1 MVLLIGEKMLNNY
14 YPGTSAQNSSEIG
27 FSETF
32 AAVLRRVYVWMTLGL
47 FVTAGIAAF
56 VSVSPLFQVLAG
68 QPWIFLALMIAE
80 LGLVIGLSWG
90 INRLAPATAMLL
102 FIVYAALNGLTL
114 SVLFVVYTLGSVA
127 STFVATAALFGVMSI
142 IGYTTKM
149 DLSKIGSFL
158 FMGLIGLII
167 AMVVSMFWANT
178 VLGWII
184 TFAGILLFLGLT
196 VYDTQRIKRM
206 TATALQQGDEN
217 VQARM
222 GILGALSLYLDF
234 INLFLFIL
242 RLGGRRR

>member
-1 MVLLIGEKMLNNY
+1 MEKIMLNNY
-14 YPGTSAQNSSEIG
+14 TGVPAQNFSEIG
-27 FSETF
+27 LDETF
-32 AAVLRRVYVWMTLGL
+32 AAVLRRVYVWMALGL
-47 FVTAGIAAF
+47 LVTAAVAAF
-56 VSVSPLFQVLAG
+56 VSASPLFQVLAG
-68 QPWIFLALMIAE
+68 QPLIFLVLMLAE

-90 INRLAPATAMLL
+90 INRISPAVAMLL
-102 FIVYAALNGLTL
+102 FFVYAALNGLTF

-127 STFVATAALFGVMSI
+127 HTFLATAALFGVMSV

-149 DLSKIGSFL
+149 DLSKMGSFL

-167 AMVVSMFWANT
+167 AMLVNMFWTNT
-178 VLGWII
+178 VLGWIV

-196 VYDTQRIKRM
+196 FYDTQRIKRM
-206 TATALQQGDEN
+206 TAAALQGGNED

-222 GILGALSLYLDF
+222 GILGALALYLDF

>member
-1 MVLLIGEKMLNNY
+1 MLNNFTGV
-14 YPGTSAQNSSEIG
+14 PAQNFSEIG

-32 AAVLRRVYVWMTLGL
+32 AAVLRRVYTWMALGL
-47 FVTAGIAAF
+47 LVTAGVAAF

-68 QPWIFLALMIAE
+68 QPLIFLMLMLAE

-90 INRLAPATAMLL
+90 INRISPATAMLL
-102 FIVYAALNGLTL
+102 FFIYAALNGLTF

-127 STFVATAALFGVMSI
+127 STFLATSALFGVMSV
-142 IGYTTKM
+142 IGYTTKT
-149 DLSKIGSFL
+149 DLSKMGSFL

-167 AMVVSMFWANT
+167 AMLVNLFWTNT
-178 VLGWII
+178 VLGWIV
-184 TFAGILLFLGLT
+184 TFAGILVFLGLT
-196 VYDTQRIKRM
+196 IYDTQRIKRM
-206 TATALQQGDEN
+206 TAAALQAGDDN

-242 RLGGRRR
+242 RLTGRRR

>member
-1 MVLLIGEKMLNNY
+1 MINNY
-14 YPGTSAQNSSEIG
+14 YPGTPARNFIETG
-27 FSETF
+27 VSETF

-47 FVTAGIAAF
+47 LVTAGTAAF

-68 QPWIFLALMIAE
+68 QPLIFFVLMIAE
-80 LGLVIGLSWG
+80 LGLVVGLSWG
-90 INRLAPATAMLL
+90 INRLSPATAMLL
-102 FIVYAALNGLTL
+102 FFLYAILNGLTF

-127 STFVATAALFGVMSI
+127 STFLATAALFGVMSI
-142 IGYTTKM
+142 LGYTTKM
-149 DLSKIGSFL
+149 DLSRMGSFL
-158 FMGLIGLII
+158 FMGLIGLLV
-167 AMVVSMFWANT
+167 AMLVNIFWTNT
-178 VLGWII
+178 VLGWIV
-184 TFAGILLFLGLT
+184 TYAGILIFLGLT
-196 VYDTQRIKRM
+196 FFDTQRIKRM

>member
-1 MVLLIGEKMLNNY
+1 MLNNY
-14 YPGTSAQNSSEIG
+14 TGVPAQNFSEIG

-32 AAVLRRVYVWMTLGL
+32 AAVLRRVYTWMALGL
-47 FVTAGIAAF
+47 LVTAGVAAF

-68 QPWIFLALMIAE
+68 QPLIFLVLMLAE

-90 INRLAPATAMLL
+90 INRISPATAMLL
-102 FIVYAALNGLTL
+102 FFIYAALNGLTF

-127 STFVATAALFGVMSI
+127 STFLATSALFGVMSV
-142 IGYTTKM
+142 IGYTTKT
-149 DLSKIGSFL
+149 DLSKMGSFL

-167 AMVVSMFWANT
+167 AMLVNLFWTNT
-178 VLGWII
+178 VLGWIV
-184 TFAGILLFLGLT
+184 TFAGILVFLGLT
-196 VYDTQRIKRM
+196 IYDTQRIKRM
-206 TATALQQGDEN
+206 TAAALQAGDDN

-242 RLGGRRR
+242 RLTGRRR

>member
-1 MVLLIGEKMLNNY
+1 MFNNY
-14 YPGTSAQNSSEIG
+14 AGVPAQNFSEISL
-27 FSETF
+27 SETF
-32 AAVLRRVYVWMTLGL
+32 AAVLRRVYVWMALGL
-47 FVTAGIAAF
+47 LVTAGTAAI

-68 QPWIFLALMIAE
+68 QPLLFFVLMIAE
-80 LGLVIGLSWG
+80 LGLVIGISRG
-90 INRLAPATAMLL
+90 INRISSATAVLL
-102 FIVYAALNGLTL
+102 FFVYAALNGLTF

-127 STFVATAALFGVMSI
+127 HTFLATAALFGVMSV

-149 DLSKIGSFL
+149 DLSKMGSFF

-167 AMVVSMFWANT
+167 AMLVNMFWTNT
-178 VLGWII
+178 VLGWIV

-196 VYDTQRIKRM
+196 FYDTQRIKQM
-206 TATALQQGDEN
+206 TATALQQGNED

-242 RLGGRRR
+242 RLTGRRR

>member
-1 MVLLIGEKMLNNY
+1 MNNNY
-14 YPGTSAQNSSEIG
+14 YPGTPTQNFIETG

-32 AAVLRRVYVWMTLGL
+32 AAVLRRVYAWMAMGL
-47 FVTAGIAAF
+47 LITAGTAAF
-56 VSVSPLFQVLAG
+56 VSVSPLFQVLVG
-68 QPWIFLALMIAE
+68 QPLVFLVLMIAE
-80 LGLVIGLSWG
+80 LGVVIGLSWG

-102 FIVYAALNGLTL
+102 FFLYALLNGLTF

-127 STFVATAALFGVMSI
+127 SAFVATAALFGVMSI

-149 DLSKIGSFL
+149 DLSKVGSFL

-167 AMVVSMFWANT
+167 ATLVNMFWANT
-178 VLGWII
+178 VLGSII
-184 TFAGILLFLGLT
+184 TFAGILIFLGLT
-196 VYDTQRIKRM
+196 IFDTQRIKRM